1 MRMLRTVVWLSVRI
15 DVITTFVD
23 VRSVEVA

>member
-23 VRSVEVA
+23 VRSVEAA